1 MANTGNNRFQ
11 SYLPGISNVGSYQ
24 VSGKPYM
31 TGSTDI
37 DNNVQNK
44 ITFPYI
50 AKSVTVINKSAVDL
64 RIHFA
69 DKAEAKVFNGLHYV
83 TLTED
88 RDSITF
94 NVKCKEIYITS
105 QGNNGAYEVVA
116 ELTSIETGEMD
127 DNYMTGAGLDTLVVD
142 GKEV

>member
-64 RIHFA
+64 RVHFA
-69 DKAEAKVFNGLHYV
+69 DKAEAKVFNGLHYI
-83 TLTED
+83 TLTEN

-105 QGNNGAYEVVA
+105 QGDNGAYEVVA
-116 ELTSIETGEMD
+116 ELTGIETGEMSD
-127 DNYMTGAGLDTLVVD
+127 SYMTGAGIDTLVVD

>member
-31 TGSTDI
+31 TGSVDN
-37 DNNVQNK
+37 DNNVQHK
-44 ITFPYI
+44 ISFPQI
-50 AKSVTVINKSAVDL
+50 AKSVTVINKTAVDL
-64 RIHFA
+64 RVHFA
-69 DKAEAKVFNGLHYV
+69 DKAEAKVFSGLHYV
-83 TLTED
+83 TLTEN

-105 QGNNGAYEVVA
+105 QGNNGAYELVA
-116 ELTSIETGEMD
+116 ELTGIETGEM
-127 DNYMTGAGLDTLVVD
+127 NGSYMTGAGIDTLVED

>member
-44 ITFPYI
+44 ISFPYI
-50 AKSVTVINKSAVDL
+50 AKSVTVINKTAVDL
-64 RIHFA
+64 RIHFKDKSDA
-69 DKAEAKVFNGLHYV
+69 DVFNGLHYL
-83 TLTED
+83 TLTAD
-88 RDSITF
+88 KDSITF
-94 NVKCKEIYITS
+94 NVKCKEIFITS

-116 ELTSIETGEMD
+116 ELTSIETGEMS
-127 DNYMTGAGLDTLVVD
+127 DNYMTGPGIDTLVVD